1 MKFIY
6 LRSSEI
12 AKLTGHNKYD
22 SEEKTINEILSR
34 NKIAERYVPK
44 SNVEEGLHGLNDSQ
58 LNTLKT
64 ELNMNQEA
72 TLHEIESKIKSNV
85 MSKSYSGKITEE
97 ESKDKV
103 DQNISG
109 KDVLQTLET
118 SIKKDLRM
126 RRGNIKENSNLD
138 VIQKKKNIT
147 VGQRNSQM
155 YTKELH
161 RTDKYTIVIRG
172 KVDGVSDGIIVES
185 KNRTSRLFNELR
197 QYEQVQLESYMFL
210 TDMKEALLIEH
221 YNDTSNEIPYTHD
234 NEFWSSCVESI
245 IGFIDTHIA
254 IHIQ

>member
-1 MKFIY
+1 MKFIF

-12 AKLTGHNKYD
+12 AKLTGHNTYESK
-22 SEEKTINEILSR
+22 EKTINEILSR
-34 NKIAERYVPK
+34 NGIADRYVPK
-44 SNVEEGLHGLNDSQ
+44 TNVEEGLHGLSESQ

-103 DQNISG
+103 DKNIAG

-138 VIQKKKNIT
+138 VIQKKKNIS

-161 RTDKYTIVIRG
+161 RTDKYAIMIRG
-172 KVDGVSDGIIVES
+172 KVDGVSEGIIVES

-197 QYEQVQLESYMFL
+197 QYEQVQLEAYMFL
-210 TDMKEALLIEH
+210 TDMKEALLTEH
-221 YNDTSNEIPYTHD
+221 YNDTFNEIPYTHD

-245 IGFIDTHIA
+245 IEFIETHIA